1 MRQWRLVSWVSLCA
15 ALSLASASCS
25 TSDED
30 VDDAETAGDAALSDA
45 AGADGGD
52 AGDAGERGDAA
63 DAAGE
68 DASSDPVEGTDGS
81 SSDAGTDD
89 DSPETD
95 SSTTVGPDVGAE
107 TSRWS
112 GLLEA
117 RADGDGFY
125 RTASLMIEVTVSVTP
140 LGWRPDVHVV
150 GVTLESAAGV
160 IPGTCG
166 APDHTLRVTVSPIDW
181 DYGADLTPVPAGE
194 EQLFELYTTEQLTRT
209 FSNNDPPG
217 CTNGVDYATLELL
230 TQVGLT
236 LSADGT
242 AMTGRIDVGGGELT
256 DAGAL
261 TPVR

>member
-1 MRQWRLVSWVSLCA
+1 MRQWRLVSWVSLGA

-25 TSDED
+25 SSDED
-30 VDDAETAGDAALSDA
+30 EYDAGTGGDVALGDA
-45 AGADGGD
+45 AGAEDSD
-52 AGDAGERGDAA
+52 AGDPAERADAA
-63 DAAGE
+63 DAGAE
-68 DASSDPVEGTDGS
+68 DASADPVEGADGS
-81 SSDAGTDD
+81 SSDTGTGF
-89 DSPETD
+89 DSSGTD
-95 SSTTVGPDVGAE
+95 SSTTVGPDAGAE

-125 RTASLMIEVTVSVTP
+125 RTASLMVEVTASVTP
-140 LGWRPDVHVV
+140 AGWRPDVHVV
-150 GVTLESAAGV
+150 GVTLESASGV
-160 IPGTCG
+160 LPGTCG

-181 DYGADLTPVPAGE
+181 DYGAELAPVPVGE

-217 CTNGVDYATLELL
+217 CTNGVDVSTLELL

-242 AMTGRIDVGGGELT
+242 AMTGRIDVGGGELS